1 MTISLSDREKYK
13 EIKKKNTDIVVK
25 FAKKHGIDEKEI
37 LENIRYCLYE
47 NIKPDKVCD
56 KTLLKGKKEELYHY
70 HYKQVCVILY
80 TIVYIGK
87 CYVPKIRKIETEE
100 KAHKRYKRN

>member
-1 MTISLSDREKYK
+1 MAVTAAELEKYRA
-13 EIKKKNTDIVVK
+13 IKNKNTELVVK

-37 LENIRYCLYE
+37 LENIKYCLYE
-47 NIKPDKVCD
+47 NIKPDKICD

-70 HYKQVCVILY
+70 HFKQVCVIIY
-80 TIVYIGK
+80 TIIYIGK

-100 KAHKRYKRN
+100 KAHKLYKRS